1 MCSQII
7 NPGQDFLKNE
17 YPNGSA
23 QSTNAMAPGTLRRKE
38 APHAV
43 NFRDQLSHGSLALER
58 D

>member
-1 MCSQII
+1 MGSQII
-7 NPGQDFLKNE
+7 NPGQDFLQNE
-17 YPNGSA
+17 YPNGGTQGSD
-23 QSTNAMAPGTLRRKE
+23 AMAARTLRGKE